1 MSPWNWA
8 DTTTALCRFKTKL
21 RYSKVLA
28 SHNQGPPFLLHF
40 GSTVTATLVSCHRHC
55 KLWAARRMEE
65 NTATWWKKRIGNICN
80 CSKYKYFHRDVPSP
94 PIPSE
99 FLNSMAGA
107 APPVPPQPQPSTAL
121 GCLHSPTFPSAS
133 WLYSYDSGFKKG
145 QKAKGDN
152 SPFHLCLK
160 TSIKDDREVWN
171 CWVSDSVQLCLPAT
185 LLKSSHFML
194 HRDGRNYILPLF
206 YLFPLIYIFSSCR
219 ATIAQSTKIPKAFH
233 F

>member
-8 DTTTALCRFKTKL
+8 DITTALCRFKTKL
-21 RYSKVLA
+21 RYPKVLA

-40 GSTVTATLVSCHRHC
+40 GSTVTATLVSWHRHC

-107 APPVPPQPQPSTAL
+107 APPVPPATAQHGTGLPPQPHLSQCQLAL
-121 GCLHSPTFPSAS
+121 QLQFSI
-133 WLYSYDSGFKKG
+133 
-145 QKAKGDN
+145 QKR
-152 SPFHLCLK
+152 LK
-160 TSIKDDREVWN
+160 ETI
-171 CWVSDSVQLCLPAT
+171 
-185 LLKSSHFML
+185 
-194 HRDGRNYILPLF
+194 PLF
-206 YLFPLIYIFSSCR
+206 TCVWRHLLRMTGKSETAEFQTQFSFASLLLFSNPHLSWYTGMAGITFYLYFIYFL
-219 ATIAQSTKIPKAFH
+219 
-233 F
+233 